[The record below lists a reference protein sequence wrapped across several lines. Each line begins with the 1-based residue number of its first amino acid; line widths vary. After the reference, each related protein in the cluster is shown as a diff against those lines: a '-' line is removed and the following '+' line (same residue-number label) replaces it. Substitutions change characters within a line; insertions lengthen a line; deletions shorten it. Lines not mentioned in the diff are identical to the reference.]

1 MSSKLPST
9 VPNCMSLLEVCV
21 VLIGIHSCKD
31 LLPTESSGILLP
43 LEKRVGGSQSSVPWG
58 KDTFRAEYVL
68 DLQIVV
74 L

>member
-1 MSSKLPST
+1 ML
-9 VPNCMSLLEVCV
+9 VCV
-21 VLIGIHSCKD
+21 HSCKD

-43 LEKRVGGSQSSVPWG
+43 LEKRVGGSQNGVPWG
-58 KDTFRAEYVL
+58 KDIFRAKYVL